1 MPRIQITTT
10 DGATLEFE
18 ISSTPSSFGR
28 AEDNDF
34 IIPDGSVS
42 SHHGEIFADGDGIQ
56 LKDNGSTNGTFIR
69 GGRVE
74 GGTVNPGESFKLG
87 SVEGL
92 VVAVPEQV
100 SEESSSEDAEEPA
113 EATAPASEW
122 SAASGGGAAI
132 SGLGATPCPSDQR
145 EGFGP
150 KTKKREP
157 IATAFMGVA
166 ILSLGICA
174 VAIFMIMKMGS

>member
-42 SHHGEIFADGDGIQ
+42 SHHGEIVADGDGIQ

-69 GGRVE
+69 GERVE

-87 SVEGL
+87 SVECL
-92 VVAVPEQV
+92 VFAVPEQL
-100 SEESSSEDAEEPA
+100 SEEKPDEDAEEPA
-113 EATAPASEW
+113 EATAPESEW
-122 SAASGGGAAI
+122 SATSGGGATI

-150 KTKKREP
+150 KTGKKDP
-157 IATAFMGVA
+157 LATVFMGIA
-166 ILSLGICA
+166 ILSLGICV